1 MFGKE
6 EIRRVPRRR
15 VSLPSM
21 AVNATRQE
29 LVTDMSWIRTATDL
43 IAGTLAG
50 LTSLVFALTFLFIKE
65 ISGYLLSLKFF

>member
-1 MFGKE
+1 
-6 EIRRVPRRR
+6 
-15 VSLPSM
+15 M

>member
-1 MFGKE
+1 
-6 EIRRVPRRR
+6 
-15 VSLPSM
+15 M

-65 ISGYLLSLKFF
+65 ISGYLLSLKLFMLITNTTFVWSSKAKRNI